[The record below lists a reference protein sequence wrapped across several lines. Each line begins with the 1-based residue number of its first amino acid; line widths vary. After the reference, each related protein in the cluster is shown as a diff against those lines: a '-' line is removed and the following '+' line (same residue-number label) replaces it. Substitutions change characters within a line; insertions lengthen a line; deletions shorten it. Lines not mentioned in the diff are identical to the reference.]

1 MVTCMLVP
9 AFHEFGLI
17 EVMTGVGSPMLNGAA
32 LLVPKRVNIQ
42 IVRIPFPHSSTR
54 RIYLVTLITSV
65 FDFTILSVST
75 SRRST
80 LTLYLPGTVIS
91 YILLRIYIIKNC
103 IFMQSIARIQMA
115 GNPACVVP
123 CRNRLFSVKP
133 AAPPLRF
140 TRFVSTYVAH
150 YYVAIKLCL
159 IVPDDL
165 RYRDGMSRSIFHN
178 YVNPYFS
185 TGSDSVA
192 RRANRNRKRWICILA
207 KADAC

>member
-1 MVTCMLVP
+1 AAVEYPATAGPVIVSDGFVPKPCPVMVTCMLVP

-91 YILLRIYIIKNC
+91 YILLRIAYSCRVSPGFKW
-103 IFMQSIARIQMA
+103 
-115 GNPACVVP
+115 PAI
-123 CRNRLFSVKP
+123 LLALSP
-133 AAPPLRF
+133 AE
-140 TRFVSTYVAH
+140 
-150 YYVAIKLCL
+150 I
-159 IVPDDL
+159 
-165 RYRDGMSRSIFHN
+165 
-178 YVNPYFS
+178 
-185 TGSDSVA
+185 GSFP
-192 RRANRNRKRWICILA
+192 
-207 KADAC
+207 